1 MLIILEANDSS
12 LEYLYLLDHPVERGL
27 VGNFH
32 EGHSP
37 SIATRNPIRVTH
49 CPARGYHSQPSK
61 GRTHNPARVF
71 SRSASIDYHSGGAA
85 APQRGAGLLPPH
97 SGSLSSTEKGGVYV
111 ATRHRCPRGAHTHR
125 VEKKNKK
132 KTKKKQ
138 KKTKKQKKQK
148 KQKKNKKNKKNKKKK
163 KIIIIIIII
172 IIRVVTVTT
181 EPDNGRGEPNG

>member
-1 MLIILEANDSS
+1 MSDKSMADCKQRDCNYAMRAGCAPRLLTLFKFSKYQLIILEANDSS

-85 APQRGAGLLPPH
+85 APQRGAGLLPTH

-111 ATRHRCPRGAHTHR
+111 ATRHRPNTRQHSPNTLIHITIHLH
-125 VEKKNKK
+125 VYIKL
-132 KTKKKQ
+132 T
-138 KKTKKQKKQK
+138 
-148 KQKKNKKNKKNKKKK
+148 
-163 KIIIIIIII
+163 
-172 IIRVVTVTT
+172 
-181 EPDNGRGEPNG
+181 PDTSRPNIPY